1 VVFSYENLFL
11 HRSGKWYFRQYIPV
25 DLRKHFGGR
34 SDVAFS
40 LKSSEKN
47 QADLLVAKISP
58 QYQSIFNVLRM
69 GLPESAVKELLKT
82 VRTQKKAKKRK
93 KTVNYSE

>member
-1 VVFSYENLFL
+1 MTVQEGGFSYENLFL

-40 LKSSEKN
+40 LKTSEK
-47 QADLLVAKISP
+47 IRP
-58 QYQSIFNVLRM
+58 IYW
-69 GLPESAVKELLKT
+69 
-82 VRTQKKAKKRK
+82 
-93 KTVNYSE
+93 